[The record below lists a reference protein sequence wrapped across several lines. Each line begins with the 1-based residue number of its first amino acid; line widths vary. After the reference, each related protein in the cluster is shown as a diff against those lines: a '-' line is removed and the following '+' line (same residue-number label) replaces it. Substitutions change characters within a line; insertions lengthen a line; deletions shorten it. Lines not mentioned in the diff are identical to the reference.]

1 MEMSHTAHRSSGM
14 TGERL
19 HNVRCSKNE
28 DVGEAEGVD
37 VSAPGVAVDTLAS
50 SCNGVNTRHV
60 VSNSFFG
67 MGTSGP
73 WQAAS
78 PTPGRTLEAFSFID

>member
-1 MEMSHTAHRSSGM
+1 M

-37 VSAPGVAVDTLAS
+37 ISAPGVAINTLAS
-50 SCNGVNTRHV
+50 SSNGVNT
-60 VSNSFFG
+60 
-67 MGTSGP
+67 
-73 WQAAS
+73 Q
-78 PTPGRTLEAFSFID
+78 L